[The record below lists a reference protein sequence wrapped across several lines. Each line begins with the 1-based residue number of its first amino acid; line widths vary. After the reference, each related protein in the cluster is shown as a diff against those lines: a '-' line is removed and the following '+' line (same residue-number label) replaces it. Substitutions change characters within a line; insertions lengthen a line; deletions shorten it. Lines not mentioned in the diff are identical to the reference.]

1 MFYRSRNPALNDRV
15 WSQAESQGGEAMSI
29 QGAVNKCFIL
39 LILAFM
45 SASWVWGKL
54 SQPVSPFAE
63 SYEASA
69 SAGVVV
75 PFVMWGG
82 LIGFILV
89 VVTGFKLNWSPVTAP
104 LYAVCEGF
112 VLGGVSAMFEK
123 NYPGIAVQAVSLTF
137 GTLFCLLMAYRSGL
151 IRVTDKMRLGLSA
164 ALGGIFLVYIT
175 NWILGFFHREIP
187 FIYGSGPVSIGF
199 SLIVVCVAALFL
211 VIDFDLIERY
221 SAHGAPKYM
230 EWYGAMSLLI
240 TLIWLYFEL
249 LSLLAKLR
257 DSRR

>member
-1 MFYRSRNPALNDRV
+1 MFYRSKNPALNDRV
-15 WSQAESQGGEAMSI
+15 WSEAQSYGGESMSI
-29 QGAVNKCFIL
+29 QGAVNKCFIML
-39 LILAFM
+39 FLAVM
-45 SASWVWGKL
+45 SASWIWGKL
-54 SQPVSPFAE
+54 MQPISPLADPAE
-63 SYEASA
+63 VARSLAP
-69 SAGVVV
+69 VV
-75 PFVMWGG
+75 PLVMGG
-82 LIGFILV
+82 GIVGFILV

-112 VLGGVSAMFEK
+112 VLGGVSAMFERR
-123 NYPGIAVQAVSLTF
+123 YPGIAIQAVSLTF

-151 IRVTDKMRLGLSA
+151 IHVTDKMRLGLSA

-175 NWILGFFHREIP
+175 NMILGFFHRQIP

-221 SAHGAPKYM
+221 SAQGAPKFM

-240 TLIWLYFEL
+240 TLVWLYFEIL
-249 LSLLAKLR
+249 TLLAKLR
-257 DSRR
+257 ESKR